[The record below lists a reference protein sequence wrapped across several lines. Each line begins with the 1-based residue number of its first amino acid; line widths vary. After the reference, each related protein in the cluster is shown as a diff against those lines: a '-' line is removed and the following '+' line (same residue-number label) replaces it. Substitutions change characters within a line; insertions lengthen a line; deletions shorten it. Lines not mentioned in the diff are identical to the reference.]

1 MTLSARIAVL
11 ASLACSSCV
20 QYSNAWMAGRTAA
33 AAENRVMLVRSQPPS
48 FGQHRL
54 DYQSAL
60 YPDLALFLRKFGS
73 PEFLAEMSNDD
84 QHYLILYYLPKRQ
97 AYACRTKGRFGH
109 EVEFAGPYPITK
121 HEFELLDGFRRQA
134 ARINRKN

>member
-11 ASLACSSCV
+11 ASLACSSCAT
-20 QYSNAWMAGRTAA
+20 YSNAWMAGRTAA
-33 AAENRVMLVRSQPPS
+33 AAENRVMLICRQPPS

-60 YPDLALFLRKFGS
+60 YPDLSLFLQKFGS
-73 PEFLAEMSNDD
+73 PDFLAEMTNDD

-97 AYACRTKGRFGH
+97 AYACRTKGSFGH

-121 HEFELLDGFRRQA
+121 HELELLDGFRQQA